1 MKNTGKA
8 AIFILCLLTGFFLW
22 GETVRAGEEGDSEQD
37 FSYIDSWL
45 ASCDMG
51 SINEGMDRLFPGF
64 KLDGTALLKM
74 VMEGRSGEAFRQLL
88 AQIGDSL
95 TGELGGIRQI
105 LIYILVLGVVSALFA
120 EFSDL
125 FAGEQIAQAGFYFLY
140 LFLMVVLTKVFLF
153 VSEVAS
159 GAVENIVLFIQLFIP
174 TYTIAV
180 GAAQGTA
187 AAAYYYQLMLLLAY
201 LVESFLNKVLIP
213 LIYSYVMLA
222 LLNGLW
228 PEEKLSLLLDFIAK
242 GVGFALKG
250 SLGTVTGLSFVQ
262 AVSVPVA
269 SGLRISAMRK
279 AISAIPGIGGVAE
292 GMTELMLGSAVLI
305 KNSMGVLLLV
315 LIAGACILPLLK
327 ILVVTGVV
335 KLGAAV
341 TGIVSDKRI
350 SACTDR
356 VGEGCFLLL
365 RCVFTAVALFVIVIA
380 VISYT
385 AA

>member
-64 KLDGTALLKM
+64 KLDGTELLKM

-140 LFLMVVLTKVFLF
+140 LFLMVILTKVFLF
-153 VSEVAS
+153 VSRVPRFFGCQIYSVVSGSMEPSIPVGSLVYIKAVAPEDVQEGDVAAFY
-159 GAVENIVLFIQLFIP
+159 GAVDSASIITHRVVENRTFMGELITKGDANQEEDINPVSYEQFIGRVEHSFPRLGALAELF
-174 TYTIAV
+174 TSHVGKIAA
-180 GAAQGTA
+180 GG
-187 AAAYYYQLMLLLAY
+187 
-201 LVESFLNKVLIP
+201 LI
-213 LIYSYVMLA
+213 
-222 LLNGLW
+222 
-228 PEEKLSLLLDFIAK
+228 
-242 GVGFALKG
+242 
-250 SLGTVTGLSFVQ
+250 
-262 AVSVPVA
+262 
-269 SGLRISAMRK
+269 
-279 AISAIPGIGGVAE
+279 
-292 GMTELMLGSAVLI
+292 
-305 KNSMGVLLLV
+305 
-315 LIAGACILPLLK
+315 
-327 ILVVTGVV
+327 
-335 KLGAAV
+335 GAAV
-341 TGIVSDKRI
+341 LLHLLANVLEWEPGRKAAEARD
-350 SACTDR
+350 DR
-356 VGEGCFLLL
+356 
-365 RCVFTAVALFVIVIA
+365 R
-380 VISYT
+380 
-385 AA
+385 